1 MELRINGQLVTVPES
16 ISTVLELIHHFNL
29 ENRMII
35 VEQNQTILEKQEHKI
50 TKVENGDILEL
61 VQFVG
66 GG

>member
-16 ISTVLELIHHFNL
+16 ITTVVELIHHFNL

-35 VEQNQTILEKQEHKI
+35 VEQNQTILEKQEHEI
-50 TKVENGDILEL
+50 TKVKNGDILEL

>member
-16 ISTVLELIHHFNL
+16 ITTVLELIHHFNL

-35 VEQNQTILEKQEHKI
+35 VEQNQTILEKKEHKT
-50 TKVENGDILEL
+50 TKVKHGDILEL

>member
-1 MELRINGQLVTVPES
+1 VELRINGQLVTVPES

>member
-1 MELRINGQLVTVPES
+1 VELRINGQLVTVPES
-16 ISTVLELIHHFNL
+16 ITTVVELIHHFNL

-35 VEQNQTILEKQEHKI
+35 VEQNQTILEKQEHEI
-50 TKVENGDILEL
+50 TKVKNGDILEL

>member
-35 VEQNQTILEKQEHKI
+35 VEQNQTILEKKEHEI
-50 TKVENGDILEL
+50 TKVKNGDILEL

>member
-1 MELRINGQLVTVPES
+1 MKLRINGQMVTVPES

-35 VEQNQTILEKQEHKI
+35 VEQNQNILEKQEHEI
-50 TKVENGDILEL
+50 TEVKNGDILEL

>member
-35 VEQNQTILEKQEHKI
+35 VEQNQTILEKQEHKV
-50 TKVENGDILEL
+50 TKVKNGDILEL

>member
-1 MELRINGQLVTVPES
+1 MELRINGQLVTVPDTTLT
-16 ISTVLELIHHFNL
+16 INDLIYHYKL

-35 VEQNQTILEKQEHKI
+35 VEQNQTILEKEEHGK
-50 TKVENGDILEL
+50 TKVKNGDTIEL

>member
-16 ISTVLELIHHFNL
+16 ITTVLELIHHFNL

-35 VEQNQTILEKQEHKI
+35 VEQNQTILEKQEHEI
-50 TKVENGDILEL
+50 TKVKHGDILEL

>member
-16 ISTVLELIHHFNL
+16 ISTVVELIHHFNL

-35 VEQNQTILEKQEHKI
+35 VEQNQTILEKQEHEI
-50 TKVENGDILEL
+50 TKVKNGDNIEL

>member
-1 MELRINGQLVTVPES
+1 VELRINGQLVTVPES
-16 ISTVLELIHHFNL
+16 ITTVLELIHHFNL

-50 TKVENGDILEL
+50 TKVKHGDILEL